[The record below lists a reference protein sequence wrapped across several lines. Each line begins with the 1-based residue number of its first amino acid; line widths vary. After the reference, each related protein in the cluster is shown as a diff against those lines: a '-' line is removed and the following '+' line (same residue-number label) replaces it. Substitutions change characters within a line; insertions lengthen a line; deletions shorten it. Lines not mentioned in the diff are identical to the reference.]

1 MADERQQP
9 DRDNQT
15 GPPTRP
21 VAIGKGS
28 PTQNSALGG
37 PNPVPPVTP
46 TPSEDEIFG
55 SLIARQPTLNDIFAG
70 SPTRSSALGRP
81 ASQIEFPSEPARR
94 NTRQFILEALRRT
107 QVLLRLGKILNTILR
122 VWKTSP
128 LSPVQKILA
137 VSIVVI
143 ATAVLYVLLF
153 RTAAPL
159 PPDQTALAP
168 SPSRDPA
175 VAQGART
182 AATAET
188 VEGDPQRDQPRL
200 GTQASLGEPRREE
213 SPLGARA
220 LPSPEPL
227 SLQLADKLYLHRDF
241 EPALVM
247 YDKLYRRLPSTEEN
261 QPLRDFLLLRMALCS
276 RNSGSVAQADSLLR
290 TVSLSRLPILR
301 ALARYH
307 QSTTLMSRSRYLEAE
322 TKAYQTVALIE
333 VASYDKKW
341 VLAVQQQC
349 GLLAAEAVSRN
360 LLALC
365 DADANLPKE
374 LWSEHPDIDPFVEM
388 DEPQLRVFLASGT
401 EQLEGTVLSP
411 QIRPTGDNSE
421 VPRWSV
427 ICNGAPIEELLARFA
442 ANAKVNIRWTEGGQ
456 GREGVG
462 GPQAPPAED
471 NVRARPVYL
480 YFTSATTPQVVT
492 TAAGSVGLIA
502 QTDEKGDIRLLDP
515 TSYTSLA
522 DHTKLLA
529 DEAITLWQRFLLTA
543 ENDPRST
550 NAHFAM
556 ALLQATRGQFDE
568 AIAEYK
574 LVANR
579 FAKHALAPHAL
590 LQSGMLKVR
599 LRDYVGAHADLK
611 QLVELYPDTPL
622 SDRACLY
629 LADATMK
636 AGLYQE
642 ATGLYHKVY
651 NMGLSA
657 ESQAQSALGAGRC
670 LYETK
675 EYEEAAKW
683 LSRYTT
689 LVRDQSRPEFSA
701 ACLLLGK
708 TYLAL
713 HKPQQAQ
720 PALNLAIKGELSHQ
734 QHVETIAVLVK
745 AYLEQ
750 GLCLNALN
758 TLEATAGWQ
767 LSQQEAVELALL
779 RAQTVRAIG
788 LADKAAALLEEKS
801 QYLSSPELQVQVAFE
816 LAKCHLEQGDL
827 ESARKTLGEAF
838 AAVEP
843 GPLAD
848 QIGRELAGVCL
859 RLGQAA
865 QAISVCSQLLEGLG
879 VPPAESRVGEP
890 LSNAKPGARG
900 PERSAASERQ
910 AILALLADAYRK
922 QGKYNQAVAA
932 MLDRYE
938 VPELIKGN

>member
-9 DRDNQT
+9 NRDNQT
-15 GPPTRP
+15 EPPTRP
-21 VAIGKGS
+21 VAVGS
-28 PTQNSALGG
+28 
-37 PNPVPPVTP
+37 PVPPVTP
-46 TPSEDEIFG
+46 TPSKDEIFG
-55 SLIARQPTLNDIFAG
+55 SLFARQPTLDDIFAG
-70 SPTRSSALGRP
+70 SQTRSSALGRSSSP
-81 ASQIEFPSEPARR
+81 IEFPSEPTRSNA
-94 NTRQFILEALRRT
+94 RQFIREALQRT
-107 QVLLRLGKILNTILR
+107 QVGLRLGKTLSTILR
-122 VWKTSP
+122 IWRTSP
-128 LSPVQKILA
+128 LSAVQKILA

-143 ATAVLYVLLF
+143 AIAVLYVLLF

-159 PPDQTALAP
+159 PPDQTALAE

-182 AATAET
+182 AATADPI
-188 VEGDPQRDQPRL
+188 EGDPKRDASRL

-213 SPLGARA
+213 SPLGVRA
-220 LPSPEPL
+220 LPNPEPL
-227 SLQLADKLYLHRDF
+227 SLQLADKLYLRRDF

-261 QPLRDFLLLRMALCS
+261 QPLRDFLLLRLALCS
-276 RNSGSVAQADSLLR
+276 KNSGSVAQADSLFR
-290 TVSLSRLPILR
+290 TVSLSRLPVLR

-307 QSTTLMSRSRYLEAE
+307 QSTTLMSRSRYLEAA
-322 TKAYQTVALIE
+322 TKAYQTAALIE

-411 QIRPTGDNSE
+411 QIHPAGDNSA

-427 ICNGAPIEELLARFA
+427 VCNGAPIEELLARLA
-442 ANAKVNIRWTEGGQ
+442 ANATVNIRWTDGNQRLPNAG
-456 GREGVG
+456 EGVG
-462 GPQAPPAED
+462 GPPGPPMED

-480 YFTSATTPQVVT
+480 YFISATTPQVVT

-502 QTDEKGDIRLLDP
+502 QIDEKGDIRLLDP
-515 TSYTSLA
+515 TSYSSLA

-579 FAKHALAPHAL
+579 FTKHALAPHAL

-611 QLVELYPDTPL
+611 QLVELYPETPL

-642 ATGLYHKVY
+642 ATGLYRKVY
-651 NMGLSA
+651 NMGLSLEA
-657 ESQAQSALGAGRC
+657 QVQSALGAGRC
-670 LYETK
+670 LYEIK

-720 PALNLAIKGELSHQ
+720 PALNLAIKGELSRQ
-734 QHVETIAVLVK
+734 QHVETIAVLVRT
-745 AYLEQ
+745 YLEQ
-750 GLCLNALN
+750 GLCLDALN

-779 RAQTVRAIG
+779 RAQTFCAIG
-788 LADKAAALLEEKS
+788 LADKAASLLEEKS
-801 QYLSSPELQVQVAFE
+801 QYLSSPELQAQVAFA
-816 LAKCHLEQGDL
+816 LAQCHLEEGDL
-827 ESARKTLGEAF
+827 ESARNTLGAAF

-848 QIGRELAGVCL
+848 QIGRELASVCL
-859 RLGQAA
+859 RLGQTT
-865 QAISVCSQLLEGLG
+865 QAIAVCSQLLERLG
-879 VPPAESRVGEP
+879 VPNAELRTG
-890 LSNAKPGARG
+890 G

-932 MLDRYE
+932 MLDCYQA
-938 VPELIKGN
+938 PELIKGN

>member
-1 MADERQQP
+1 MTDERQQP
-9 DRDNQT
+9 NRDNPT
-15 GPPTRP
+15 GPATRP
-21 VAIGKGS
+21 AA
-28 PTQNSALGG
+28 PGG
-37 PNPVPPVTP
+37 PVPPVAP
-46 TPSEDEIFG
+46 TPSQGEIFG
-55 SLIARQPTLNDIFAG
+55 ALFARQPTLDDIFAG
-70 SPTRSSALGRP
+70 SPTRASAFGKPSSPTESPAQPTRTNARQFLLEAMRKAQVRRRLGR
-81 ASQIEFPSEPARR
+81 
-94 NTRQFILEALRRT
+94 ALD
-107 QVLLRLGKILNTILR
+107 TILR
-122 VWKTSP
+122 LWKTSP
-128 LSPVQKILA
+128 LSTVQKILA
-137 VSIVVI
+137 VSIAVI
-143 ATAVLYVLLF
+143 AISILYVLLF

-159 PPDQTALAP
+159 PPDQTPVAE
-168 SPSRDPA
+168 SPSRDHA
-175 VAQGART
+175 AAEGT
-182 AATAET
+182 KTTATADPM
-188 VEGDPQRDQPRL
+188 EGDPKREAARL
-200 GTQASLGEPRREE
+200 GTPASLGEPRREE
-213 SPLGARA
+213 SPLGVRA

-227 SLQLADKLYLHRDF
+227 SLQLADKLYVHRDF

-276 RNSGSVAQADSLLR
+276 KNSGSVAQADSLLR

-301 ALARYH
+301 ALARYY
-307 QSTTLMSRSRYLEAE
+307 QSTTLMSRSRYLEAA
-322 TKAYQTVALIE
+322 TKAYQTIALIE
-333 VASYDKKW
+333 VANYDKKW
-341 VLAVQQQC
+341 VQAVQQQC

-401 EQLEGTVLSP
+401 DQLEGTVLSP
-411 QIRPTGDNSE
+411 QIRPAGEKTA

-427 ICNGAPIEELLARFA
+427 ICNGAPLEELLSRLA
-442 ANAKVNIRWTEGGQ
+442 ANAAVNIHWTNGDQ
-456 GREGVG
+456 GLPNTKDGAG
-462 GPQAPPAED
+462 GPQGPPTDD

-480 YFTSATTPQVVT
+480 YFTSATTPQVAT

-502 QTDEKGDIRLLDP
+502 QIDEKGDIRLLDP
-515 TSYTSLA
+515 TSYSSLA

-550 NAHFAM
+550 NAHFAT

-579 FAKHALAPHAL
+579 FTKHPLAPHAL
-590 LQSGMLKVR
+590 LQSGVLKVR

-611 QLVELYPDTPL
+611 QLVDLYPETPL

-642 ATGLYHKVY
+642 ATGLYRKVY
-651 NMGLSA
+651 NMGLSIEA
-657 ESQAQSALGAGRC
+657 QVQSALGAGRC

-750 GLCLNALN
+750 GLCLDALN

-779 RAQTVRAIG
+779 RARTFRAVG
-788 LADKAAALLEEKS
+788 LADKAATLLEEKS
-801 QYLSSPELQVQVAFE
+801 QYLSSPELHAQVAVE
-816 LAKCHLEQGDL
+816 LAQCHIEEGNF

-859 RLGQAA
+859 RLGQTA
-865 QAISVCSQLLEGLG
+865 QAISVCSQLLARLG
-879 VPPAESRVGEP
+879 VPNGESRTAGLP
-890 LSNAKPGARG
+890 ANAKPGAAG
-900 PERSAASERQ
+900 PEPSTASERQ
-910 AILALLADAYRK
+910 SILALLADAYRK
-922 QGKYNQAVAA
+922 QGRYDQAVAA

-938 VPELIKGN
+938 APELIKGNGL

>member
-1 MADERQQP
+1 MADEKQQP
-9 DRDNQT
+9 DRDNNRT
-15 GPPTRP
+15 
-21 VAIGKGS
+21 
-28 PTQNSALGG
+28 
-37 PNPVPPVTP
+37 PPVTR
-46 TPSEDEIFG
+46 TPSEGEIFG
-55 SLIARQPTLNDIFAG
+55 TSFTRQPALDDIF
-70 SPTRSSALGRP
+70 SSR
-81 ASQIEFPSEPARR
+81 IEFPSEPKRVRARR
-94 NTRQFILEALRRT
+94 FLPDALRGRRL
-107 QVLLRLGKILNTILR
+107 LLRLGKIVDRILR
-122 VWKTSP
+122 VWRASH

-143 ATAVLYVLLF
+143 ATAVLYALLF
-153 RTAAPL
+153 RTAGAPA
-159 PPDQTALAP
+159 PDPMALVE
-168 SPSRDPA
+168 SPSSENA
-175 VAQGART
+175 SLQGART
-182 AATAET
+182 IPPMQTPGPAET
-188 VEGDPQRDQPRL
+188 VE
-200 GTQASLGEPRREE
+200 ASLGGPKHERSEGVPPLQTRPGRARGPEE
-213 SPLGARA
+213 QGQDGLATAPLGVRA

-227 SLQLADKLYLHRDF
+227 SLQLADKLYLRRDF
-241 EPALVM
+241 EPALVL

-276 RNSGSVAQADSLLR
+276 KNSGNVTQADTMFR

-307 QSTTLMSRSRYLEAE
+307 QSTTLVNRKRYLEAAA
-322 TKAYQTVALIE
+322 KAYQTVALIE

-341 VLAVQQQC
+341 VSAVQQQC
-349 GLLAAEAVSRN
+349 GFLAAEAVTRN
-360 LLALC
+360 LLSLC
-365 DADANLPKE
+365 DADANLPRE
-374 LWSEHPDIDPFVEM
+374 LWSEHPDIDPFVDM
-388 DEPQLRVFLASGT
+388 DEPQLRVFLASGV

-411 QIRPTGDNSE
+411 QIRNTGEKGS

-442 ANAKVNIRWTEGGQ
+442 TNAGVNIRWIDSG
-456 GREGVG
+456 
-462 GPQAPPAED
+462 QAPPPED
-471 NVRARPVYL
+471 NMRARPVYL
-480 YFTSATTPQVVT
+480 YLTSATTPQVVT

-502 QTDEKGDIRLLDP
+502 QTDEKGNLRLLDP
-515 TSYTSLA
+515 TSYSSLA
-522 DHTKLLA
+522 DHTSLLA

-543 ENDPRST
+543 ENDPRAT

-556 ALLQATRGQFDE
+556 ALLQATRGQFDD

-611 QLVELYPDTPL
+611 QLVELYPETEL

-636 AGLYQE
+636 AGLYEE
-642 ATGLYHKVY
+642 ATGLYRKVY
-651 NMGLSA
+651 NLGLSV

-689 LVRDQSRPEFSA
+689 LARDQSRPEFSA

-720 PALNLAIKGELSHQ
+720 AALNLAIKGELSHQ
-734 QHVETIAVLVK
+734 QHVETIAVLVRT
-745 AYLEQ
+745 YIEQ
-750 GLCLNALN
+750 GLYLEALN
-758 TLEATAGWQ
+758 TLEGASGWQ
-767 LSQQEAVELALL
+767 LSQQEAIELVLL
-779 RAQTVRAIG
+779 RAQAFRAIG
-788 LADKAAALLEEKS
+788 LADKAATLLAEKS
-801 QYLSSPELQVQVAFE
+801 QYLPSPELRAKVAFE
-816 LAKCHLEQGDL
+816 LAKCHLENGDL
-827 ESARKTLGEAF
+827 EAARKTLGEAF

-859 RLGQAA
+859 RLGQTA
-865 QAISVCSQLLEGLG
+865 QAISVCSQLLER
-879 VPPAESRVGEP
+879 A
-890 LSNAKPGARG
+890 AA
-900 PERSAASERQ
+900 PERQS
-910 AILALLADAYRK
+910 ILALQASAYRR

-938 VPELIKGN
+938 VAADPNAAAPMRNH

>member
-1 MADERQQP
+1 MR
-9 DRDNQT
+9 
-15 GPPTRP
+15 
-21 VAIGKGS
+21 
-28 PTQNSALGG
+28 NSALGD
-37 PNPVPPVTP
+37 PNPAPPVTP

-55 SLIARQPTLNDIFAG
+55 SLFARQPTLDDIFAG
-70 SPTRSSALGRP
+70 SPTRSSAFRKP
-81 ASQIEFPSEPARR
+81 ASQIEFPSEPTRR
-94 NTRQFILEALRRT
+94 NARQFILEALRGK
-107 QVLLRLGKILNTILR
+107 QVRLHLSGILNAILR

-128 LSPVQKILA
+128 LSTVQKILA

-143 ATAVLYVLLF
+143 AAAVLYVLLF
-153 RTAAPL
+153 RAAAPL
-159 PPDQTALAP
+159 SPDQTALVQ
-168 SPSRDPA
+168 SPSGDHAAP
-175 VAQGART
+175 QGART
-182 AATAET
+182 TATAET
-188 VEGDPQRDQPRL
+188 VEGDPKRDPSRL

-290 TVSLSRLPILR
+290 TVSLSRLPVLR

-307 QSTTLMSRSRYLEAE
+307 QSTTLMSRNRYLEAA
-322 TKAYQTVALIE
+322 TKAYQTAALIE

-374 LWSEHPDIDPFVEM
+374 LWSEHPDIDPFLEM
-388 DEPQLRVFLASGT
+388 DEPQLRVFLAAGT

-411 QIRPTGDNSE
+411 QIRPTGDKSE

-442 ANAKVNIRWTEGGQ
+442 ANAAVNIRWTDGDQ
-456 GREGVG
+456 GLPNAKDGVG

-480 YFTSATTPQVVT
+480 YFTSATTPQVAT

-651 NMGLSA
+651 NMGLSVA
-657 ESQAQSALGAGRC
+657 SQAQSALGAGRC

-689 LVRDQSRPEFSA
+689 LVRDQSRPEFST

-750 GLCLNALN
+750 GLCLDALN

-779 RAQTVRAIG
+779 RAQTFRAIG
-788 LADKAAALLEEKS
+788 LADKAASLLEEKS
-801 QYLSSPELQVQVAFE
+801 QYLSSPELQAQVAFE

-859 RLGQAA
+859 RLGQTE
-865 QAISVCSQLLEGLG
+865 QAISVCSQLLEGLA
-879 VPPAESRVGEP
+879 VPNAESRIGGP

-910 AILALLADAYRK
+910 TILALLADAYRK

-932 MLDRYE
+932 LLDRYE

>member
-9 DRDNQT
+9 NRDNPT
-15 GPPTRP
+15 GPATRP
-21 VAIGKGS
+21 A
-28 PTQNSALGG
+28 AFGG
-37 PNPVPPVTP
+37 RVPPVTP
-46 TPSEDEIFG
+46 TPSQDEIFG
-55 SLIARQPTLNDIFAG
+55 SLFARQPTLDDIFAG
-70 SPTRSSALGRP
+70 SPTRASAFGKPSSP
-81 ASQIEFPSEPARR
+81 TEFPSKLTRA
-94 NTRQFILEALRRT
+94 NARQFLLAALRKM
-107 QVLLRLGKILNTILR
+107 QVRRRLDKTLNTILR
-122 VWKTSP
+122 LWNTSP
-128 LSPVQKILA
+128 LSAVQKILA
-137 VSIVVI
+137 VSIAVI
-143 ATAVLYVLLF
+143 ALAVLYVLLF

-159 PPDQTALAP
+159 PPDQTPLAQ
-168 SPSRDPA
+168 SPAGDPA
-175 VAQGART
+175 AAPGTRTT
-182 AATAET
+182 AATDT
-188 VEGDPQRDQPRL
+188 TEGDPQRGAARL
-200 GTQASLGEPRREE
+200 GTPARLGELRREE
-213 SPLGARA
+213 SPLGVPA

-227 SLQLADKLYLHRDF
+227 SLQLADKLYRHRDF

-247 YDKLYRRLPSTEEN
+247 YDKLYRRLPATEEN
-261 QPLRDFLLLRMALCS
+261 QPLRDFLLLRLALCS
-276 RNSGSVAQADSLLR
+276 KNSGSIAQADSLLR

-307 QSTTLMSRSRYLEAE
+307 QSTTLMSRSRYLEAA
-322 TKAYQTVALIE
+322 TKAYQTIALIE
-333 VASYDKKW
+333 VANYDKKW

-374 LWSEHPDIDPFVEM
+374 LWSEHPDIDPFAEM
-388 DEPQLRVFLASGT
+388 DEPQLRVCLASGT

-411 QIRPTGDNSE
+411 QIRPAGEKTA

-427 ICNGAPIEELLARFA
+427 ICNGAPLEELLARLA
-442 ANAKVNIRWTEGGQ
+442 ANAAVNIRWTNGDPGLATAKDGTGGS
-456 GREGVG
+456 
-462 GPQAPPAED
+462 PAPPTED

-480 YFTSATTPQVVT
+480 YLTSATAPQVVT

-502 QTDEKGDIRLLDP
+502 QIDEKGDIRLLDP
-515 TSYTSLA
+515 TSYSSLA

-550 NAHFAM
+550 NAHFAT

-574 LVANR
+574 LVASR
-579 FAKHALAPHAL
+579 FTKHPLAPYAL
-590 LQSGMLKVR
+590 LQSGVLKVR
-599 LRDYVGAHADLK
+599 LRDYVGAHTDLK
-611 QLVELYPDTPL
+611 QLMDLYPETPL

-651 NMGLSA
+651 NMGLSL
-657 ESQAQSALGAGRC
+657 ETQVRSALGAGRC

-750 GLCLNALN
+750 GLCLEALN

-779 RAQTVRAIG
+779 RARTFRAVG

-801 QYLSSPELQVQVAFE
+801 QYLSSPELHAQVALE
-816 LAKCHLEQGDL
+816 LAQCHIEEGDF

-838 AAVEP
+838 TAVEP

-848 QIGRELAGVCL
+848 QIGRELARVCL
-859 RLGQAA
+859 RMGQTA
-865 QAISVCSQLLEGLG
+865 QAISVCSQLLERLG
-879 VPPAESRVGEP
+879 VANTESRAGGLP
-890 LSNAKPGARG
+890 ANAKPDAAG
-900 PERSAASERQ
+900 PERGTASARQ
-910 AILALLADAYRK
+910 SILALLADAYRK
-922 QGKYNQAVAA
+922 EGKYSQAVAV

-938 VPELIKGN
+938 VPELKKGN